1 MPHCTLS
8 SHIHIPNPTPHLF
21 HIFQAPC
28 SYHVT
33 PLTLLSEFH
42 LPPHTHAKAIC
53 ITVPHYVISADLEL
67 MLFFKEHPEGDDGA
81 VDQYTAD
88 DGHHGCV
95 PEDDSGVG
103 EENWEGNPHQH
114 QKPRT
119 ESPEIHNRIP
129 RTLNEIIRI
138 GASSTD
144 PVGQGSEHVGCNDEE
159 GQVLVEEGASER
171 FSTTFFASDTFFA
184 VWVGYRGE

>member
-1 MPHCTLS
+1 MTEKTCLKFHVLAGTICYTVHCLP
-8 SHIHIPNPTPHLF
+8 IFLF
-21 HIFQAPC
+21 PILPLISFISFQAPC

-103 EENWEGNPHQH
+103 EENWEGYL
-114 QKPRT
+114 KR
-119 ESPEIHNRIP
+119 E
-129 RTLNEIIRI
+129 
-138 GASSTD
+138 
-144 PVGQGSEHVGCNDEE
+144 C
-159 GQVLVEEGASER
+159 
-171 FSTTFFASDTFFA
+171 
-184 VWVGYRGE
+184 